1 MTMKHKVCELTDIE
15 DGGKKCLT
23 VDGRNLL
30 LSRDGEK
37 VSAFDNRCPHLGLS
51 MSRAKVEGDAL
62 VCPWHGSRFDRMSG
76 DNTDWVQGVASI
88 TLPRWSQK
96 VIALGK
102 EPEGLTQHRCEVIEN
117 AVWVYFERE

>member
-1 MTMKHKVCELTDIE
+1 MKHKVCELSDIE

-30 LSRDGEK
+30 LSRDGDK

-51 MSRAKVEGDAL
+51 MSRAKVEGDVF

-76 DNTDWVQGVASI
+76 ENTDWVQGVASI

-96 VIALGK
+96 LIALGK
-102 EPEGLTQHRCEVIEN
+102 EPESLTQHRCEVIEN
-117 AVWVYFERE
+117 AVWVHFERD